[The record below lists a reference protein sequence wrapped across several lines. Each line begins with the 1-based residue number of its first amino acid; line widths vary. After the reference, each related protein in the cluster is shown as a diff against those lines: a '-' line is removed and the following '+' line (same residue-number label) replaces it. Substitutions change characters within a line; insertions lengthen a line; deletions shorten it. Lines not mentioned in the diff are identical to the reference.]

1 MDTPK
6 IYVADLEAYNSG
18 RLVGK
23 WFELDDYSSAE
34 ELMEAIT
41 EYMTSLGK
49 EEYAIHDIENLP
61 RSLYDEYMGEKDF
74 EKIYEILDKAKEMDL
89 PFEVVAEVAREY
101 SIDAVDGFQGKF
113 DDMSDFAYK
122 MVEEWGIDSFS
133 NPEAYMYVS
142 ETDRRIIAG
151 EEGDN
156 YVNDIADEDDGER
169 IIEEA
174 DMDLDEYREAN
185 EDTRSEMVEKAK
197 EVVSERIYDEW
208 YDGLDDPY
216 YFLVK
221 EKGMYAPKDLKS
233 QSFVQIDYDKLG
245 RDLEQDYNTVEYY
258 GDVYVF
264 NPNYAK
270 GGFLSRL
277 FGGGKKE
284 YNREWHQDHYQV
296 NKKEDWE
303 RQDNMR
309 HGKKARNR
317 FMDGGFMGVFAD
329 GGNIDNLGNRLSD
342 YDLNKL
348 QGDGMTIKELREFFK
363 SRFPDS
369 FGFSLNTFK
378 NIEDIRALKPNPNDP
393 FKGIENDTLK
403 LSFDRFHSMDYRVFQ
418 GGENTYFY
426 FLLTGS
432 DDNNAYLGQFGFK
445 DQGTV
450 PKEYV
455 TSFVS
460 LIHKLYGFPFS
471 VSHEIYAKGGKTYN
485 RSWHQ
490 DHYQVNKKEDWE
502 RQDNMRH
509 GKTARNRFEDGG
521 QMSMFMDGGYMAKGG
536 YVVADMDYK
545 IIRTFK
551 TEDEAREY
559 SKSLSKKDGNIYRF
573 GTKEKI
579 ERFAKEDGYMSD
591 GGYMARGGEFNR
603 SWHQDHYRVNKA
615 EKWESNSPMRHGKTA
630 HNRYA
635 KGGRTKNY
643 KYIPNKE
650 IESITITQ
658 GEGSITIPNDNILD
672 GAYIRRRYK
681 AFGRGGNTG
690 NYNYGRS
697 WKADRERFATRQEY
711 EVQYRKHK

>member
-23 WFELDDYSSAE
+23 WFDLDDYSSAE

-41 EYMTSLGK
+41 DYMTSLGK

-89 PFEVVAEVAREY
+89 PFEVVAEVANEY
-101 SIDAVDGFQGKF
+101 FLDAVDGFKGKF
-113 DDMSDFAYK
+113 DDMSDFAYEL
-122 MVEEWGIDSFS
+122 VEEFGIDSFTS
-133 NPEAYMYVS
+133 PESYLYVS

-169 IIEEA
+169 IIQEA
-174 DMDLDEYREAN
+174 DMDLDEYREAD
-185 EDTRSEMVEKAK
+185 EDKRSEMVDKAK
-197 EVVSERIYDEW
+197 EIVSERIYDEW

-216 YFLVK
+216 YFLV
-221 EKGMYAPKDLKS
+221 EQMGMYSPEDLKNA
-233 QSFVQIDYDKLG
+233 SFVQVDYDKLG
-245 RDLEQDYNTVEYY
+245 RDLEQDYNTVEYD

-264 NPNYAK
+264 SQDYAK
-270 GGFLSRL
+270 GGFLSAI
-277 FGGGKKE
+277 FGGGKKK
-284 YNREWHQDHYQV
+284 YNRAWHQDHSQV
-296 NKKEDWE
+296 NKKEKWE

-317 FMDGGFMGVFAD
+317 FMDGG
-329 GGNIDNLGNRLSD
+329 
-342 YDLNKL
+342 
-348 QGDGMTIKELREFFK
+348 
-363 SRFPDS
+363 
-369 FGFSLNTFK
+369 
-378 NIEDIRALKPNPNDP
+378 
-393 FKGIENDTLK
+393 
-403 LSFDRFHSMDYRVFQ
+403 
-418 GGENTYFY
+418 
-426 FLLTGS
+426 
-432 DDNNAYLGQFGFK
+432 
-445 DQGTV
+445 
-450 PKEYV
+450 
-455 TSFVS
+455 
-460 LIHKLYGFPFS
+460 
-471 VSHEIYAKGGKTYN
+471 
-485 RSWHQ
+485 
-490 DHYQVNKKEDWE
+490 
-502 RQDNMRH
+502 
-509 GKTARNRFEDGG
+509 
-521 QMSMFMDGGYMAKGG
+521 QMSMFMDGGMMAKGG
-536 YVVADMDYK
+536 ELADVVVYDNGGDSFDRYTIFTPDGSVYGMSENALGFNMYIGDDTEIEKGSHLGKKLKSVPEGIKKAVLERMS
-545 IIRTFK
+545 K
-551 TEDEAREY
+551 T
-559 SKSLSKKDGNIYRF
+559 
-573 GTKEKI
+573 
-579 ERFAKEDGYMSD
+579 FAK

-615 EKWESNSPMRHGKTA
+615 EKWESNSSMRHGKTA

-635 KGGRTKNY
+635 KGGMTKNAEIIRSFLTSKGEYEVNNLSTHYNQYDDMMLLRNYYTLIATRKGNMVKITAKRFSKSTSTIVNALVAMANDMGFEVSRVEEFAKGGSVGKNYMVFNYTDDIYASNDVFKTKKEANDFIKSFRKRYEAQGYYRDSRMNKIDIEDIDLLAIPSDFNPYKKFAKGGRTKSY
-643 KYIPNKE
+643 KYIPNKD